1 MYLPSRAAGSYCLEP
16 QLVGLRRH
24 LYHIVSCAT
33 MPGLDFVRKYLEHR
47 HFCAILSRKS
57 RCCGPE
63 EQRTAASL
71 ATHWILSVVPAQST
85 VLIR

>member
-33 MPGLDFVRKYLEHR
+33 RPGLDFVRKYLETPSFLR
-47 HFCAILSRKS
+47 HFVKKITMLW
-57 RCCGPE
+57 
-63 EQRTAASL
+63 T
-71 ATHWILSVVPAQST
+71 
-85 VLIR
+85 